1 MAVDALLLPRA
12 VGRRDVCSSAS
23 DRGKFREK
31 ASITMMRV
39 RALGMSFRGFKIYTR
54 TGDKGTSSLFNGER
68 RRKDDHVFCALGDTD
83 ELNAAIGIARGHCEA
98 LCSSQGAVGEGGADL
113 LLLVPPQLDAVQS
126 RLLDIGSALATP
138 VSCST
143 EARLQRAKFDEG
155 GRSTNELEAWMDAL
169 DAQLPPLRNF
179 ILPSG
184 GAASASLHL
193 ARAICR
199 RAERAVWPLCLDG
212 ECDGSTAQYLNRLSD
227 YLFVSARYVAMRSG
241 RGDVAYRKE

>member
-1 MAVDALLLPRA
+1 M
-12 VGRRDVCSSAS
+12 
-23 DRGKFREK
+23 EK
-31 ASITMMRV
+31 ASL
-39 RALGMSFRGFKIYTR
+39 LGMLRARVPMSRRGFKIYTR

-83 ELNAAIGIARGHCEA
+83 ELNAAIGIAQGHCEA
-98 LCSSQGAVGEGGADL
+98 LCRSQGAVGEGGADL
-113 LLLVPPQLDAVQS
+113 LLLVPPQLNAVQS

-155 GRSTNELEAWMDAL
+155 GRSTTELEAWMDAL